1 MFAWVV
7 SCIYTGLSLQLSN
20 YKGKSHTSTSVD
32 IVTLIQ
38 QTVIDLEAELAET
51 TVERWSSQDQSCSW
65 QLKHIYNLLSD
76 ITRLTQPNPAETDD
90 LFTGIVAPQNRV
102 LHFIDEL
109 VTKLKERLSQ
119 DEMTPFLSLRDECE
133 ALYESSNICMRAN
146 TSSGYGAASTA
157 GCSDTKGL
165 NSAILETFKEGSLSG
180 NIAADLKTL
189 SEGAER
195 LASICGPEPAKYYK
209 NPLKGLHSIDSFKK
223 AFNQAYPQHPITPW
237 DSDMQL
243 QCPLS
248 WSIRF
253 EQTTDWSV
261 VLTYETEGPITQGLD
276 DLFNGPTVLDCG
288 MWCQLLLWMMI
299 RFLLGDDLFN
309 KAFKYKKGKF
319 AFTQSW
325 GSSMNEDCT
334 EGDLL
339 HSFYDEP
346 EPWHS
351 KNLSKCQAPE
361 TFA

>member
-1 MFAWVV
+1 
-7 SCIYTGLSLQLSN
+7 
-20 YKGKSHTSTSVD
+20 
-32 IVTLIQ
+32 
-38 QTVIDLEAELAET
+38 
-51 TVERWSSQDQSCSW
+51 
-65 QLKHIYNLLSD
+65 
-76 ITRLTQPNPAETDD
+76 
-90 LFTGIVAPQNRV
+90 
-102 LHFIDEL
+102 
-109 VTKLKERLSQ
+109 
-119 DEMTPFLSLRDECE
+119 
-133 ALYESSNICMRAN
+133 
-146 TSSGYGAASTA
+146 
-157 GCSDTKGL
+157 
-165 NSAILETFKEGSLSG
+165 
-180 NIAADLKTL
+180 
-189 SEGAER
+189 
-195 LASICGPEPAKYYK
+195 
-209 NPLKGLHSIDSFKK
+209 
-223 AFNQAYPQHPITPW
+223 
-237 DSDMQL
+237 MQL

-346 EPWHS
+346 EVNAMHYHIRTKTTCNDDAYLGKHS
-351 KNLSKCQAPE
+351 YMG
-361 TFA
+361 TFVRSFIRSFRLKRLCMLNRLTV